1 MAGRVLQT
9 YEDRL
14 AGLGL
19 TADAAQ
25 REVVER
31 LDLLASQLELEAT
44 QRSGL
49 FARFLKTSVV
59 PPRGL
64 YIFGGVGRGKTMLM
78 DLFFEA
84 VAIPKKRRI
93 HFHAFMAQAHERIG
107 EARKSVDGDPLP
119 SVAAGIAAEAHLLC
133 FDEMFVTDIADAM
146 VLGRLFRGLFERG
159 VVVVATSNAKPENL
173 YPNGLNRQLFL
184 PFIDEIEDRLD
195 VLELASARDFRL
207 EKLSGQQLYFSP
219 VDGDARMHL
228 DGHWWR
234 LTGQTKG
241 GAATL
246 VVKGRTLIVP
256 QASMGVA
263 RFPFAAL
270 CEAPLGPIDYLA
282 IARDYHTVMI
292 DAIPVMGSER
302 RDVARRFITLID
314 TLYDNHVC
322 LIASAE
328 AEPGRLYTSGDGV
341 EYFART
347 VSRLTEMRSEA
358 FLAGRAARS
367 KLR

>member
-1 MAGRVLQT
+1 MAGRVLRT

-19 TADAAQ
+19 AADGAQ
-25 REVVER
+25 REVVGR
-31 LDLLASQLELEAT
+31 LDALATQLELVAS
-44 QRSGL
+44 QRAGI
-49 FARFLKTSVV
+49 FARFLKASVA

-64 YIFGGVGRGKTMLM
+64 YIYGGVGRGKTMLM
-78 DLFFEA
+78 DLFFDA
-84 VAIPKKRRI
+84 VTIPKKRRL

-107 EARKSVDGDPLP
+107 EARKSVEGDPLLR
-119 SVAAGIAAEAHLLC
+119 VAEAIATEVQLLC

-159 VVVVATSNAKPENL
+159 VIVVATSNAKPEDL

-195 VLELASARDFRL
+195 VVELASARDFRL
-207 EKLSGQQLYFSP
+207 EKLSGQRLYFSP
-219 VDGDARMHL
+219 VNEDARQHL
-228 DGHWWR
+228 DGHWQR
-234 LTGQTKG
+234 LTGQPKG
-241 GAATL
+241 AEAKL
-246 VVKGRTLIVP
+246 LVKGRSLVVP
-256 QASMGVA
+256 QAAMGVA

-270 CEAPLGPIDYLA
+270 CEAPMGSIDYLA
-282 IARDYHTVMI
+282 IARDFHTVMI
-292 DAIPVMGSER
+292 DAIPVMGPER

-328 AEPGRLYTSGDGV
+328 AEPAKLYLSGDGV

-358 FLAGRAARS
+358 FLAGRAGRSAR
-367 KLR
+367 R